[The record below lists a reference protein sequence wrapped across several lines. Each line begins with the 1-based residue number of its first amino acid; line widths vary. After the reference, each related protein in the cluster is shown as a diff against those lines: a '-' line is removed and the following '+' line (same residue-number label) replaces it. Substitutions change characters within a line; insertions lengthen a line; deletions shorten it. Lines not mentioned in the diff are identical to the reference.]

1 MSTYAAILYAKRHFK
16 IFFQDPHVINTRY
29 DEPDL
34 ENMESGLPVYRE
46 DPVEPVVPAVSSVS
60 VVSTNPAEK
69 EDLENP
75 ETSASVHVNVPES
88 QERPKGWISKVFSA
102 VSSVFVWRK

>member
-46 DPVEPVVPAVSSVS
+46 DPVEPVVPAVA
-60 VVSTNPAEK
+60 TETPAEK
-69 EDLENP
+69 VEDLENP

-88 QERPKGWISKVFSA
+88 QERPKGWVSKVFSA
-102 VSSVFVWRK
+102 VSSVFHWRK

>member
-46 DPVEPVVPAVSSVS
+46 DPVEPVVPVVPVVSS
-60 VVSTNPAEK
+60 EK

-88 QERPKGWISKVFSA
+88 QERPKGWVSKVFSA
-102 VSSVFVWRK
+102 VSSVFFWKK